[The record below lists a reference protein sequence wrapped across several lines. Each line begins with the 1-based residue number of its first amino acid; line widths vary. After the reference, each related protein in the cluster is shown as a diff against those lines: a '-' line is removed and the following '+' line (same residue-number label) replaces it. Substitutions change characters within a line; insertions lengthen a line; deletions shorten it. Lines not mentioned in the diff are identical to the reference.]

1 MMASQAKSLT
11 KGALRDL
18 LNLAVGEVAESVET
32 IAGEVSEDPTLVT
45 SRQRQQRARA
55 MLDGEIDRLKKDI
68 PGHLRNLA
76 IELAVALLKR

>member
-1 MMASQAKSLT
+1 MASQAKSLT